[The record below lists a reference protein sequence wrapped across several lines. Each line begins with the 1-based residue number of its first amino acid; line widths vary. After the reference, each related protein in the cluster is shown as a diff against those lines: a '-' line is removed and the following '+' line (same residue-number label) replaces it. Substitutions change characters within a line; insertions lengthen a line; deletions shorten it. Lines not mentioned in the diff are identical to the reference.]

1 MIISRKLL
9 LLLLLLAAPASF
21 ACSPPPVCGLC
32 AEPPQ
37 VPYQRPEYFAFVGKV
52 LAHTRDDAGNP
63 ALSLL
68 VLDAWTDRQ
77 TAGQTITIGVAQWQG
92 CYLTKPMEEPFDPK
106 IYPVGTRLRVI
117 SIRQT
122 MYTWDVDFAF
132 LILAKGT

>member
-1 MIISRKLL
+1 MTISRKLL
-9 LLLLLLAAPASF
+9 LMPLLLVAPMSF
-21 ACSPPPVCGLC
+21 ACGPPPVCGLC

-52 LAHTRDDAGNP
+52 LAHTHDDAGNP

-68 VLDAWTDRQ
+68 VQDAWTDRQ

-92 CYLTKPMEEPFDPK
+92 CYLTKPMGEPFDPK

-117 SIRQT
+117 SVRQT